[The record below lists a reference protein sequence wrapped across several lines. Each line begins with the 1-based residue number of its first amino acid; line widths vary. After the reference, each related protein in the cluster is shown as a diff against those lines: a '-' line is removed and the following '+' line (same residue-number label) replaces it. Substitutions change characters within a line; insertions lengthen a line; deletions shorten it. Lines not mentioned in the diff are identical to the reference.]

1 MVSIGSNP
9 GMSFV
14 SSTFSR
20 VSSVLSR
27 NVFLGNMRSNQE
39 DMLRIQEQLSTG
51 RSILRP
57 SDDPVGAHKVLDFN
71 LRISRDD
78 QYIRNLDAGTARLTV
93 SDGTTENANEI
104 LNRAREILLQQVQS
118 TATTQTREAAAN
130 EISTLLEEAVSLG
143 NTKMQGRHI
152 YGGSRTESEPFV
164 FVGGS
169 VAFLGNTNEFKT
181 DVADGLRLSTNIDP
195 DKAFGVFSEGI
206 EGLNLASGT
215 TGYLQAVDLNPALRA
230 ETKLDSL
237 NEGEGVRTGSLRITT
252 SAGNAIVD
260 LAGAEN
266 VGDILDRINEV
277 SGTTGVTASID
288 NPVFGKALTLTDI
301 GGGNITVEE
310 VGGGLAAA
318 DLGIKVTNGASS
330 FTGSDLDPNITSET
344 EMGMLLSG
352 VGIGTAGMTVSNV
365 TATSSFSSTFDVGT
379 FGSSVTVGEV
389 LNQINNAGLFVDARI
404 SETGTGIDIFS
415 RLSGG
420 RLTISENGG
429 STASELG
436 LLSTA
441 ARATLGNLNNGL
453 GVGTVEGDDIRITK
467 MDGSDLFL
475 DVDESTTVQ
484 SLVDAIDADPGLT
497 ATLTALDEILIT
509 DTTSGTAGN
518 LTIDNFNG
526 SFAATNLGIVD
537 STSGQIV
544 GIPLV
549 FAGVQPVGVFT
560 SLVQLRDSLLANDT
574 VAINSSGSIIDES
587 QKNLLET
594 RAQAGSRLSSLEL
607 TKNRV
612 LTEKLELER
621 IVSGT
626 RDIDFAAAA
635 TKFQV
640 QQTVLESS
648 LAVASRI
655 LQTSIL
661 SYL

>member
-1 MVSIGSNP
+1 M
-9 GMSFV
+9 
-14 SSTFSR
+14 
-20 VSSVLSR
+20 
-27 NVFLGNMRSNQE
+27 E
-39 DMLRIQEQLSTG
+39 DLFGGTG
-51 RSILRP
+51 F
-57 SDDPVGAHKVLDFN
+57 D
-71 LRISRDD
+71 
-78 QYIRNLDAGTARLTV
+78 
-93 SDGTTENANEI
+93 
-104 LNRAREILLQQVQS
+104 
-118 TATTQTREAAAN
+118 
-130 EISTLLEEAVSLG
+130 
-143 NTKMQGRHI
+143 
-152 YGGSRTESEPFV
+152 
-164 FVGGS
+164 
-169 VAFLGNTNEFKT
+169 
-181 DVADGLRLSTNIDP
+181 
-195 DKAFGVFSEGI
+195 
-206 EGLNLASGT
+206 T
-215 TGYLQAVDLNPALRA
+215 TGL
-230 ETKLDSL
+230 
-237 NEGEGVRTGSLRITT
+237 
-252 SAGNAIVD
+252 
-260 LAGAEN
+260 
-266 VGDILDRINEV
+266 
-277 SGTTGVTASID
+277 
-288 NPVFGKALTLTDI
+288 
-301 GGGNITVEE
+301 
-310 VGGGLAAA
+310 
-318 DLGIKVTNGASS
+318 
-330 FTGSDLDPNITSET
+330 
-344 EMGMLLSG
+344 
-352 VGIGTAGMTVSNV
+352 TVSNV

-389 LNQINNAGLFVDARI
+389 LNQVNNAGLFVDARI

-429 STASELG
+429 TTASELG

-467 MDGSDLFL
+467 MDGSDLFI

-497 ATLTALDEILIT
+497 AILTPLDEISIT
-509 DTTSGTAGN
+509 DTTGGTAGN

-526 SFAATNLGIVD
+526 SFAATNLGIAQ
-537 STSGQIV
+537 STTGQID

-560 SLVQLRDSLLANDT
+560 SLVQLRDSLLADDA
-574 VAINSSGSIIDES
+574 VAINSSGSLIDQS

-607 TKNRV
+607 TKNRI

-626 RDIDFAAAA
+626 RDIDFAEAA